1 MVHDGNENGGSQDHD
16 EVHNSDENEG
26 SRDCDKVPDGN
37 ENEGSRD
44 RGKMHDDN
52 ENGAPLSSCQ
62 ENPDTPTHQD
72 SNMVDNRTV
81 SCDDVQMFDDDRMP
95 EPQQQPILQK
105 GCGSPPLE
113 GKIVGERAGE
123 GIEARPWA
131 GLPRHDTPRLTTLR
145 VQVELRVL
153 GGRHDLLARG
163 WPLSRHYG
171 AFPGAHDGHYL
182 FPCYDPT
189 SGERPRRPNLGYNE
203 CHGHDQQ

>member
-1 MVHDGNENGGSQDHD
+1 MVHDGNENGGYQDHD
-16 EVHNSDENEG
+16 EVHNGD
-26 SRDCDKVPDGN
+26 

-113 GKIVGERAGE
+113 GKIVSHDASLRIEICEALHALFSISL
-123 GIEARPWA
+123 GIC
-131 GLPRHDTPRLTTLR
+131 
-145 VQVELRVL
+145 V
-153 GGRHDLLARG
+153 
-163 WPLSRHYG
+163 
-171 AFPGAHDGHYL
+171 
-182 FPCYDPT
+182 
-189 SGERPRRPNLGYNE
+189 
-203 CHGHDQQ
+203 